1 MRATPRTRY
10 VPTIV
15 VLSILVAVIGC
26 GRRVA
31 EQGPASPAVAASP
44 APSEAASAAAPTEKH
59 LVICG
64 TAEAPHFGS
73 DTVYRLRDAGFSRA
87 LVADTNRYAGLT
99 PDLFVVIA
107 DALETADAAPGAV
120 AKAKE
125 AGIECYA
132 KPATAKPAPGDAPTV
147 FLGVGQ
153 FMWGCLEPGVG
164 FRPYPVC
171 REKFEDGAAVL
182 RAAQGTQVCTWANDP
197 NCRSEIEKGLE
208 RVRATGVR
216 KVVSEE
222 PCGDY
227 ASFENADATGMAATP
242 AMKRID
248 LDDKALAPVRKTLES
263 KYGAKFPSL
272 RLRNGIDIDLDGD
285 GQTER
290 VLDLIAGYRATEN
303 IDEQIAGD
311 ILQHVAI
318 WKDGKPVAE
327 LFTQFAPAKVARE
340 EYYVG
345 HIYGSLTTLADL
357 DGDRLVEMIVVSGY
371 HEGEGIEVY
380 VYRKGRL
387 TRLVSEGCGA

>member
-1 MRATPRTRY
+1 MMRTARRTR
-10 VPTIV
+10 VIAAF
-15 VLSILVAVIGC
+15 VLLSALVAVGC
-26 GRRVA
+26 GKKTTEKR
-31 EQGPASPAVAASP
+31 EASPAVAASP
-44 APSEAASAAAPTEKH
+44 APSAEAQAQKY

-73 DTVYRLRDAGFSRA
+73 DTVYRLRDGGFARA
-87 LVADTNRYAGLT
+87 HVADTNRYAGLT

-107 DALETADAAPGAV
+107 DALDTTEAASAAV
-120 AKAKE
+120 ARAKE
-125 AGIECYA
+125 LGVECYA
-132 KPATAKPAPGDAPTV
+132 KTATAKAKSATEPVV
-147 FLGVGQ
+147 FIGSGSM
-153 FMWGCLEPGVG
+153 MWGCLDLGSG
-164 FRPYPVC
+164 YRPYPEC
-171 REKFEDGAAVL
+171 RDRFADGAVVARPV
-182 RAAQGTQVCTWANDP
+182 AGAQTCTWVNDT
-197 NCRSEIEKGLE
+197 NCRSEVEKGLE
-208 RVRATGVR
+208 RVRASGVH
-216 KVVSEE
+216 KTVSEE

-227 ASFENADATGMAATP
+227 ASFEKADAAGSASPP
-242 AMKRID
+242 AMTRIA
-248 LDDKALAPVRKTLES
+248 LDDKALAPVRGTLES
-263 KYGAKFPSL
+263 KYGAKFPGL

-285 GQTER
+285 GQAER
-290 VLDLIAGYRATEN
+290 ILDLIAGYRGTDN
-303 IDEQIAGD
+303 IDEQIVGD

-345 HIYGSLTTLADL
+345 HIYGSLTALADL

>member
-1 MRATPRTRY
+1 MRAARRLRIITA
-10 VPTIV
+10 VV
-15 VLSILVAVIGC
+15 VLTFALVAVGC
-26 GRRVA
+26 GKKSANSGEAV
-31 EQGPASPAVAASP
+31 PSVAASP
-44 APSEAASAAAPTEKH
+44 APSASPPAQKH

-64 TAEAPHFGS
+64 TAGPPHFGS
-73 DTVYRLRDAGFSRA
+73 DTVYRLRDAGFGRA
-87 LVADTNRYAGLT
+87 VVIDTNRFAGLT

-107 DALETADAAPGAV
+107 DALETAEAASSAV

-125 AGIECYA
+125 AGVECYA
-132 KPATAKPAPGDAPTV
+132 KPATAKAATGDAPTV
-147 FLGVGQ
+147 FLGAGQ
-153 FMWGCLEPGVG
+153 FLWGCLVPGSG
-164 FRPYPVC
+164 FAPYPDC
-171 REKFEDGAAVL
+171 RERFADGAQLVRPA
-182 RAAQGTQVCTWANDP
+182 RSTQVCTWTNDP
-197 NCRSEIEKGLE
+197 NCRSEIERGLD
-208 RVRATGVR
+208 RVRVSGVD
-216 KVVSEE
+216 KTLSEA

-227 ASFENADATGMAATP
+227 VSFEKDDAAGTVTTP
-242 AMKRID
+242 PMTRID
-248 LDDKALAPVRKTLES
+248 LDKTALASVRRTLES
-263 KYGAKFPSL
+263 KYGAKFPAL

-318 WKDGKPVAE
+318 WKDGRPVAE
-327 LFTQFAPAKVARE
+327 LFTQFAPAKAARD

-345 HIYGSLTTLADL
+345 HIYGSLTALADL